1 MNDLGLFEAAGR
13 KIAVRNAQDAIKR
26 LADEIVPP
34 NDEDGVAAYL
44 ERETG
49 AKAAR

>member
-1 MNDLGLFEAAGR
+1 MGKRAYITDLDGT
-13 KIAVRNAQDAIKR
+13 VRNAQDAIKR
-26 LADEIVPP
+26 LADEIVPS

-49 AKAAR
+49 AKAVR